1 MLSIQII
8 AVMARHGGLPAG
20 KAMMSLV
27 GIDCGPVRP
36 PLQNLTRSQFEVLRQ
51 ELEQVGFPQRVG
63 ALEPW
68 TGRRDADLSPSPTA
82 HHDHQEFAA
91 TGGSVENPPPQ
102 RVRPR
107 PGARAG
113 RRGAGGFGT
122 I

>member
-1 MLSIQII
+1 MAPLYHRIMEAFARGDLETARRHQMLSIQII

-63 ALEPW
+63 ALEPV
-68 TGRRDADLSPSPTA
+68 A
-82 HHDHQEFAA
+82 
-91 TGGSVENPPPQ
+91 
-102 RVRPR
+102 
-107 PGARAG
+107 GAAG
-113 RRGAGGFGT
+113 R
-122 I
+122 